1 MPGDQ
6 GGFGGAESWETAVS
20 KGKSGVG
27 EMVVRVCIV
36 CIDDMIDD
44 IDIDRYCIGVC
55 SAALHTVV
63 KKLISCY
70 RFAEKMAV
78 CIGVYKNCSVYRCV

>member
-1 MPGDQ
+1 MPRNQ
-6 GGFGGAESWETAVS
+6 GGFGGAESWETAIG

-44 IDIDRYCIGVC
+44 IDIDRYCIAIRNVTLRTIGQKYMSLC
-55 SAALHTVV
+55 
-63 KKLISCY
+63 
-70 RFAEKMAV
+70 RFQGKGG
-78 CIGVYKNCSVYRCV
+78 IRINT